1 MIHYNLKSKKEK
13 SFLVVEVKIQ
23 DGHIRSIQIQQVINL
38 GLGQLQDQEA
48 QDQYYQHAYQTFLE
62 NKKRISN
69 K

>member
-48 QDQYYQHAYQTFLE
+48 QDQYYQHAYLTFLE